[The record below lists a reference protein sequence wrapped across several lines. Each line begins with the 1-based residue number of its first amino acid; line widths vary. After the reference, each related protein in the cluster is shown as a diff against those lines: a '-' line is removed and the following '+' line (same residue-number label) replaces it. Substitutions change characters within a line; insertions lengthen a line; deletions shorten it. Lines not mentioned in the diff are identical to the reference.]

1 MRPPGIDRLT
11 GRLVRNGELS
21 MQQLNS
27 GLKRGRV
34 FSRACRA
41 RSGGVLFLC
50 VRSNRIRLLTS
61 RILVPGHSHTSPP
74 LGPPVWKILH
84 TFDRHR
90 RPVRR
95 TWQIGAPSPM
105 PPPFEKALR
114 PRGSIGAWRP
124 ACLAR
129 DWASLLTDDSIKA
142 PGSPVLP
149 CHLEA
154 STSTIDMAAQLRRA
168 IPFSAAERPDI
179 SGLFSIPSSQP
190 RDPYRST

>member
-11 GRLVRNGELS
+11 GRRVRHGELS

-41 RSGGVLFLC
+41 RSGCVLFLG

-61 RILVPGHSHTSPP
+61 RILVPGHPHTSPP
-74 LGPPVWKILH
+74 LGPLVWKILQ

-90 RPVRR
+90 
-95 TWQIGAPSPM
+95 QIGAPSPM

-114 PRGSIGAWRP
+114 PRGSIGAWQP
-124 ACLAR
+124 A
-129 DWASLLTDDSIKA
+129 
-142 PGSPVLP
+142 
-149 CHLEA
+149 
-154 STSTIDMAAQLRRA
+154 RRA
-168 IPFSAAERPDI
+168 ASMADDFIIKPLE
-179 SGLFSIPSSQP
+179 LLC
-190 RDPYRST
+190 